1 MIDKIPEKEKQE
13 LNYNYFYE
21 DLVLYINKLIIININ
36 SDILMKIIN
45 KILSKSEGNIIISEN
60 CVKLINKEILL
71 ILNLLSKSKNI
82 LSENELHKLINFS
95 RYYSKFL
102 QNFIQQYES
111 DIIIEYKYI
120 SKIFS
125 KFLEMDISNNYE
137 KYKVINSSSTI
148 SFLEKLQEIQ
158 SYIKTK
164 INEDEYHLIYNK
176 DIIQTLIT
184 INKIYNKYQLSD
196 EDESEIFALLQ
207 FELENNIPKFILYFS
222 NDELSQLFEV
232 LLDFVNSINPNIRR
246 LSQNLLLD
254 FKKLNLINFQNK
266 QKNGKDINTESNI
279 NLKED

>member
-1 MIDKIPEKEKQE
+1 
-13 LNYNYFYE
+13 
-21 DLVLYINKLIIININ
+21 
-36 SDILMKIIN
+36 MKIIN
-45 KILSKSEGNIIISEN
+45 KILSKSEGNFSMSEN
-60 CVKLINKEILL
+60 SIKLINKENLL

-95 RYYSKFL
+95 RHYSSFL
-102 QNFIQQYES
+102 LNFIQQYES

-164 INEDEYHLIYNK
+164 IKEDEYHLIYNK
-176 DIIQTLIT
+176 DIVHSLIA

-196 EDESEIFALLQ
+196 EDESEIFGLLQ
-207 FELENNIPKFILYFS
+207 FELENNISKFILYFS

-232 LLDFVNSINPNIRR
+232 LLDFVNSNNPNIRK
-246 LSQNLLLD
+246 LSYNLLLD
-254 FKKLNLINFQNK
+254 FKKLSLINFQSK
-266 QKNGKDINTESNI
+266 QKNGKAINTENNI